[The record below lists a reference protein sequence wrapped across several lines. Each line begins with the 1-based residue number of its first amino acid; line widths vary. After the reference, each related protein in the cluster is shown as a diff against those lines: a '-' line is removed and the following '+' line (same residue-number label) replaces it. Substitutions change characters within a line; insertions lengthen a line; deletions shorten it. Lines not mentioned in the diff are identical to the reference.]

1 MDLVECDV
9 RATADGVL
17 VLLHDETL
25 DRTTNGSGPVAQT
38 TFETLR
44 TLDAGKGERVP
55 TLEEFLDLIRGRCG
69 AHVELKAHEVPE
81 PTFRLVQQKGM
92 LDSIIFTSGQTER
105 LAAVR
110 RMSDQ
115 ASFEH
120 IFADPPPDALDRA
133 LSVGASRVSVHHT
146 HLTREFV
153 EAMPMWREHG
163 LLAFTINLQGG
174 SPEGYSKEQ
183 PWHNSALTA
192 DGDVP
197 VAAAVEAFIAKNP
210 PPVPVEHKWFGLTYI
225 NVVWQEKM
233 VSGMLEAF
241 LGSFLIV
248 FLMMTFVYR
257 SALWG
262 ILSMIPLTVT
272 IGLIYGAI
280 GFAGKDYDMPVA
292 VLSSLSLGLAVD
304 YAIHFL
310 SRSRELRDRFGEWR
324 TAVGHV
330 FGEPARAIARN
341 AIVVGVGFLP
351 LLLAPLVPYQTVGT
365 FIAAILFTAGVASI
379 LILPALVT
387 LLERILFPETRIVGL
402 LCRCGTLLASGA
414 SLAAAVVINIHQFFD
429 VGWTALTPW
438 AVGVI
443 LLLVVICFFTRRS
456 RLCYTEE
463 APLKGDDK

>member
-153 EAMPMWREHG
+153 EAAHR
-163 LLAFTINLQGG
+163 
-174 SPEGYSKEQ
+174 
-183 PWHNSALTA
+183 
-192 DGDVP
+192 
-197 VAAAVEAFIAKNP
+197 
-210 PPVPVEHKWFGLTYI
+210 
-225 NVVWQEKM
+225 
-233 VSGMLEAF
+233 
-241 LGSFLIV
+241 
-248 FLMMTFVYR
+248 
-257 SALWG
+257 
-262 ILSMIPLTVT
+262 
-272 IGLIYGAI
+272 
-280 GFAGKDYDMPVA
+280 AG
-292 VLSSLSLGLAVD
+292 
-304 YAIHFL
+304 
-310 SRSRELRDRFGEWR
+310 
-324 TAVGHV
+324 
-330 FGEPARAIARN
+330 
-341 AIVVGVGFLP
+341 
-351 LLLAPLVPYQTVGT
+351 
-365 FIAAILFTAGVASI
+365 
-379 LILPALVT
+379 
-387 LLERILFPETRIVGL
+387 
-402 LCRCGTLLASGA
+402 
-414 SLAAAVVINIHQFFD
+414 
-429 VGWTALTPW
+429 
-438 AVGVI
+438 
-443 LLLVVICFFTRRS
+443 LLVVTWTPN
-456 RLCYTEE
+456 TEAE
-463 APLKGDDK
+463 MLAAMEKGVDYVCTDRPDILLRILGR